1 MNAPVLTRRSTLS
14 GMASV
19 TLLSACGERRTSERK
34 DVIVVGA
41 GISGLYAAMLLE
53 ELGFDTLVLEASDRV
68 GGRMLTLDQL
78 DGSPEAGGQSVGSKY
93 ARVFSLAEQLG
104 LEVFERKP
112 FIPGSAYF
120 IRGSLMGAD
129 DWESHIANTLSG
141 PEREILPNR
150 LYSHYV
156 KQVNP
161 ITDLFNWR
169 EDDFYADDQVSIADR
184 MRSVGA
190 SDEALRLMERWFDGG
205 GLDNMSALFAYRKH
219 LAAQFERPNAYR
231 IKGGSARL
239 PEAMAAS
246 LKTPVRFNAPI
257 VSLSDNGS
265 LVTVTDRNG
274 NVYEAPSVFVSI
286 PFSVLRDVAID
297 PAPSP
302 ALQAAIDTLPYNHIT
317 QVKVA
322 FREPF
327 WEADSLPPAMYADSF
342 VERITAAPGQDGAL
356 HYLNVWIKG
365 LQAQEFDQWDET
377 TIGARVVAELERIR
391 PSARGKISAAH
402 VMAWGRNPHAK
413 GAYHFFGHPGR
424 TLYGDA
430 LLKPHGRVSWIG
442 EHAAEFQQGM
452 EGACASAEREVF
464 AMVDRV

>member
-1 MNAPVLTRRSTLS
+1 MTAPVLTRRTALS
-14 GMASV
+14 GMASL
-19 TLLSACGERRTSERK
+19 TLLSACGERRTSEK
-34 DVIVVGA
+34 HDVIVVGA

-53 ELGFDTLVLEASDRV
+53 ELGLDTLVLEASDRV
-68 GGRMLTLDQL
+68 GGRMMTLDQL

-93 ARVFSLAEQLG
+93 ARVFNLAEQLG
-104 LEVFERKP
+104 LDVFQRKP
-112 FIPGSAYF
+112 FIPGSAYY
-120 IRGSLMGAD
+120 IRDSLLAAD
-129 DWESHIANTLSG
+129 QWSTHMANTLSG
-141 PEREILPNR
+141 PEREILPNK
-150 LYSHYV
+150 LYSYYL

-161 ITDLFNWR
+161 VADLFNWR
-169 EDDFYADDQVSIADR
+169 EEDFFVDDQVSIADR
-184 MRSVGA
+184 LLAVGA

-239 PEAMAAS
+239 PEAMAAQ

-257 VSLSDNGS
+257 VSLSDDGS
-265 LVTVTDRNG
+265 LVTVTDASG
-274 NVYEAPSVFVSI
+274 NVYQAPSLFVSI
-286 PFSVLRDVAID
+286 PFSVLRDIAIE
-297 PAPSP
+297 PAPPP

-322 FREPF
+322 FGGPF
-327 WEADSLPPAMYADSF
+327 WEADGLPPAMYADSF
-342 VERITAAPGQDGAL
+342 IERITAAPGQDGEL

-365 LQAQEFDQWDET
+365 LQALEFDQWDDE
-377 TIGARVVAELERIR
+377 TIGSRVIAELERIR
-391 PSARGKISAAH
+391 PSSRGKISAAH
-402 VMAWGRNPHAK
+402 VMAWGRNPYAK

-430 LLKPHGRVSWIG
+430 LLQPHGRISWIG
-442 EHAAEFQQGM
+442 EHTAEFQQGM

-464 AMVDRV
+464 AMIDRV

>member
-1 MNAPVLTRRSTLS
+1 MNGPLLSRRTTLS
-14 GMASV
+14 GMASL
-19 TLLSACGERRTSERK
+19 TLLSACGDRRTSETR

-53 ELGFDTLVLEASDRV
+53 ELGFDTLVLEASERV
-68 GGRMLTLDQL
+68 GGRMMTLDQL
-78 DGSPEAGGQSVGSKY
+78 NGSPEAGGQSVGSKY

-112 FIPGSAYF
+112 FIPGSAYY
-120 IRGSLMGAD
+120 IRDALMSAD
-129 DWESHIANTLSG
+129 QWSTHIANPLSG
-141 PEREILPNR
+141 PERDILPNR
-150 LYSHYV
+150 LYSHYM

-161 ITDLFNWR
+161 VDDLFNWR
-169 EDDFYADDQVSIADR
+169 QEDFYVDDQVSIAER
-184 MRSVGA
+184 FRSVGA
-190 SDEALRLMERWFDGG
+190 TDEALRLMERWFDGG
-205 GLDNMSALFAYRKH
+205 GLDNMSALFAFRKH
-219 LAAQFERPNAYR
+219 LAAQFERPKAYR

-246 LKTPVRFNAPI
+246 LKTPVRLNTPV

-265 LVTVTDRNG
+265 LVTVTDADG

-322 FREPF
+322 FNDPF
-327 WEADSLPPAMYADSF
+327 WEADGLPPAMYADSF
-342 VERITAAPGQDGAL
+342 VERITAVAGQDGKL

-365 LQAQEFDQWDET
+365 LQALEFNQWDDA

-391 PSARGKISAAH
+391 PSMQGKISAAH
-402 VMAWGRNPHAK
+402 VMAWGRNPYAK

-424 TLYGDA
+424 TVYGDA
-430 LLKPHGRVSWIG
+430 LLQPHGRISWIG
-442 EHAAEFQQGM
+442 EHTAEFQQGM

-464 AMVDRV
+464 AMIDRV